1 MSAIGFDT
9 LKFARKLKEAG
20 VPNEQAEAQ
29 AEVLGEAFLYNLD
42 QIVTRDYMDPRLEKI
57 EARMYG
63 IDARLDGIDARLN
76 GIDACLDG
84 IETRLNTVDQR
95 FVRMDGQFRLVH
107 WMLGMIIVVN
117 VMPILAGLFS

>member
-57 EARMYG
+57 EAHMDGIDVRLDG
-63 IDARLDGIDARLN
+63 IDARLDGIEARLN
-76 GIDACLDG
+76 
-84 IETRLNTVDQR
+84 TMDQR
-95 FVRMDGQFRLVH
+95 FIKIDGQFRLMY
-107 WMLGMIIVVN
+107 WMLGMIVVVN
-117 VMPILAGLFS
+117 VIPILTNLLS

>member
-42 QIVTRDYMDPRLEKI
+42 QIVTRDYMDPRLERI
-57 EARMYG
+57 EARMDG
-63 IDARLDGIDARLN
+63 IDGRLDGIEARLN
-76 GIDACLDG
+76 
-84 IETRLNTVDQR
+84 TFDQR
-95 FVRMDGQFRLVH
+95 FIKIDGQFRLMY

-117 VMPILAGLFS
+117 VMPILTNLLG